1 MSTAVRVILRQDI
14 PNVGKRGDIREVS
27 SGYARNFLLPKQLAM
42 IATEGAV
49 SQAASMRRA
58 RDLRD
63 AQDRSAA
70 EEVARKLV
78 PKIFTISAKAGSEGR
93 LFGSVTPADVVDA
106 VAAQAGVEIDRRK
119 LLLSDPIK
127 SLGTHSVAVRLHP
140 DVEFPV
146 TIEVVAG

>member
-1 MSTAVRVILRQDI
+1 M
-14 PNVGKRGDIREVS
+14 S
-27 SGYARNFLLPKQLAM
+27 SGYARNYLLPKQLAM
-42 IATEGAV
+42 VATDGAV
-49 SQAASMRRA
+49 TQAAAMRRA

-70 EEVARKLV
+70 EEVARRLV
-78 PKIFTISAKAGSEGR
+78 PKVITILAKAGSEGR
-93 LFGSVTPADVVDA
+93 LFGSVTSADVVDA
-106 VAAQAGVEIDRRK
+106 VADQAGVELDRRK

-146 TIEVVAG
+146 TVEVVAG

>member
-1 MSTAVRVILRQDI
+1 MSPVKVILRQDV
-14 PNVGKRGDIREVS
+14 PSVGKRGDICEVS
-27 SGYARNFLLPKQLAM
+27 SGYARNYLLPKQLAM
-42 IATEGAV
+42 VATDGAV
-49 SQAASMRRA
+49 TQAAAMRRA

-70 EEVARKLV
+70 EEVARRLV
-78 PKIFTISAKAGSEGR
+78 PKVITILAKAGSEGR
-93 LFGSVTPADVVDA
+93 LFGSVTSADVVDA
-106 VAAQAGVEIDRRK
+106 VADQAGVELDRRK

-146 TIEVVAG
+146 TVEVVAG

>member
-1 MSTAVRVILRQDI
+1 VSAAVRVILREDI
-14 PNVGKRGDIREVS
+14 PNVGKRGDICEVS
-27 SGYARNFLLPKQLAM
+27 SGYARNFLLPKHLAM
-42 IATEGAV
+42 VATDGAV
-49 SQAASMRRA
+49 SQAGSMRRA

-78 PKIFTISAKAGSEGR
+78 AKIFTITAKAGSEGR

-106 VAAQAGVEIDRRK
+106 VSAQAGVDIDRRK